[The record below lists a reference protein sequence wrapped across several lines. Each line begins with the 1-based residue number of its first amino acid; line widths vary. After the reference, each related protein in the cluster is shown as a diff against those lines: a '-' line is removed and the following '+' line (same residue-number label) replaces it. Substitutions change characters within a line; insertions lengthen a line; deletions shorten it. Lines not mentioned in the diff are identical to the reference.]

1 MRTPSHAAPPYVRH
15 SLTLDTRRIA
25 FAILRG
31 QSNRYSQPAHPPKD
45 ARLRIE
51 EQRMSIFTKMK
62 HAFQHFGHDVE
73 KAAKSVAHGV
83 EHVAKKLAHDVMNVL
98 QDTLDITDALMHG
111 NMKLAL
117 QDLAKLG
124 ADLEKTAA
132 DAATGSAEVAL
143 KGLGGL
149 HLGKGFDHLV
159 ADVEKG
165 LDTVKDAV
173 NKGTDAG
180 LKDLVNSA
188 EGLVE
193 HSLGAVK
200 ELAHGNLKGMLG
212 EMAHVGEDALNLAA
226 DLTPEGMGTTIAA
239 STLSALHVGNDQING
254 AIAGLA
260 HGSVGKVVKAAV
272 ETGAGA
278 GANAA
283 AAAVNHPEAVMGGA
297 LLLTMAPSIPT
308 GRGKKGGHTSTTSHL
323 SDPGKPNKSEK
334 PESKDDKKDDKKAD
348 DKKADGKEEKKK
360 DKKDEKDGK
369 DNDNGGGN
377 APKIFIPPAKNDA
390 FTRNV
395 KRL

>member
-1 MRTPSHAAPPYVRH
+1 MS
-15 SLTLDTRRIA
+15 
-25 FAILRG
+25 
-31 QSNRYSQPAHPPKD
+31 
-45 ARLRIE
+45 
-51 EQRMSIFTKMK
+51 SIFTKMK
-62 HAFQHFGHDVE
+62 HAFKDFGHDIE

-83 EHVAKKLAHDVMNVL
+83 EHVAKKLAHDVINVL
-98 QDTLDITDALMHG
+98 QDTLDLTEALMHG

-124 ADLEKTAA
+124 SDLEKTAA

-143 KGLGGL
+143 KGLHGL
-149 HLGKGFDHLV
+149 HLGKGFDNLV

-180 LKDLVNSA
+180 LKDLVSSA

-200 ELAHGNLKGMLG
+200 DLAHGNLKGMLG
-212 EMAHVGEDALNLAA
+212 ELAHVGEDALNLAA

-239 STLSALHVGNDQING
+239 STLSALHIGNDQING

-260 HGSVGKVVKAAV
+260 HGSVGKVVKATV
-272 ETGAGA
+272 ETGVDVGS
-278 GANAA
+278 NAVST
-283 AAAVNHPEAVMGGA
+283 AVTHGGPEALMGGA

-323 SDPGKPNKSEK
+323 SKDPGKPDKTEK

-348 DKKADGKEEKKK
+348 QKEDKKDR
-360 DKKDEKDGK
+360 KDEKDGK

-377 APKIFIPPAKNDA
+377 APRIFIPPTKNDA

>member
-1 MRTPSHAAPPYVRH
+1 
-15 SLTLDTRRIA
+15 
-25 FAILRG
+25 
-31 QSNRYSQPAHPPKD
+31 
-45 ARLRIE
+45 
-51 EQRMSIFTKMK
+51 MK
-62 HAFQHFGHDVE
+62 HAFKDFGHDVE

-83 EHVAKKLAHDVMNVL
+83 EHVAKKLAHDVMHVL
-98 QDTLDITDALMHG
+98 QDTLDLTEALMQG
-111 NMKLAL
+111 NMKLAM

-124 ADLEKTAA
+124 SDLEKTAA

-159 ADVEKG
+159 AEAEKG
-165 LDTVKDAV
+165 METVKDAV

-200 ELAHGNLKGMLG
+200 DLAHGDLKGMLG
-212 EMAHVGEDALNLAA
+212 ELSHVGEDALNLAA

-260 HGSVGKVVKAAV
+260 HGSVGKVVKSAA
-272 ETGAGA
+272 ETGVNV
-278 GANAA
+278 GANAT
-283 AAAVNHPEAVMGGA
+283 AAAVNHVSPDAVMGGA
-297 LLLTMAPSIPT
+297 LLLTAAPLVPT
-308 GRGKKGGHTSTTSHL
+308 GRGKKGGHTTSHVSL
-323 SDPGKPNKSEK
+323 DSKPSKGEHKTEK
-334 PESKDDKKDDKKAD
+334 PETKDDKKDDKKAD
-348 DKKADGKEEKKK
+348 KKK

-369 DNDNGGGN
+369 DNDNGGGKSPN
-377 APKIFIPPAKNDA
+377 IFIPPAKNDA
-390 FTRNV
+390 FTRDV
-395 KRL
+395 RRM

>member
-1 MRTPSHAAPPYVRH
+1 
-15 SLTLDTRRIA
+15 
-25 FAILRG
+25 
-31 QSNRYSQPAHPPKD
+31 
-45 ARLRIE
+45 
-51 EQRMSIFTKMK
+51 MSIFTKMK
-62 HAFQHFGHDVE
+62 HAFQHFGHDIE

-83 EHVAKKLAHDVMNVL
+83 EHVAKKLADDVMHVL

-111 NMKLAL
+111 NMKLAM

-124 ADLEKTAA
+124 SDLEKTAA

-143 KGLGGL
+143 KGLHGL
-149 HLGKGFDHLV
+149 HLGKGFDNLV

-226 DLTPEGMGTTIAA
+226 DLTPEGMGATIAA
-239 STLSALHVGNDQING
+239 STLSALHIGNDQING
-254 AIAGLA
+254 AIVSLA
-260 HGSVGKVVKAAV
+260 HGSVGKVVKAAA
-272 ETGAGA
+272 ETGAEVGGTA
-278 GANAA
+278 V
-283 AAAVNHPEAVMGGA
+283 AAAVNHPDALMAGA
-297 LLLTMAPSIPT
+297 LLLTAAPLVPT
-308 GRGKKGGHTSTTSHL
+308 GRGKKGGHTLTTSRL
-323 SDPGKPNKSEK
+323 SKDKGKPDKSEK
-334 PESKDDKKDDKKAD
+334 PEHKDDKKADDKKAD
-348 DKKADGKEEKKK
+348 DKKADGKEDKKK

-377 APKIFIPPAKNDA
+377 PPRIFIPPAKNDA